1 MKVELISHFGSDEMV
16 VDCARV
22 SYSKTAK
29 KYTKEQNEGLIKFLL
44 KHNHWSPFSHPRLQF
59 RITCPIY
66 VERQLVKTEAG
77 REYNSISGR
86 YVDFSDTYTKIKKW
100 REKPSNSKQGSGK
113 NLDNELQ
120 ITCSKIENEIIKQC
134 KLAYDELL
142 SLGVCKEQARTVLP
156 LNLNTTMVYTCSLWT
171 FIRLYKQ
178 RTKSD
183 AQKEIAELLE
193 IMLKEVISK
202 TGDDFTI
209 SLDELRNK

>member
-1 MKVELISHFGSDEMV
+1 MKVELLKHFGDDDMV

-22 SYSKTAK
+22 SYSKIAS
-29 KYTKEQNEGLIKFLL
+29 KYSDDQNEKLIKYLID
-44 KHNHWSPFSHPRLQF
+44 HVHWSPFSHPRLQF

-100 REKPSNSKQGSGK
+100 RGKPVNSKQGSGD
-113 NLDNELQ
+113 NLDKELQ
-120 ITCSKIENEIIKQC
+120 MTCSKIENEVIKVC
-134 KLAYDELL
+134 KLAYDEFI

-156 LNLNTTMVYTCSLWT
+156 LNLNTTMIYTCSLWT

-178 RTKSD
+178 RTSKD
-183 AQKEIAELLE
+183 AQKEISELLE
-193 IMLKEVISK
+193 AMKVEVINK
-202 TGDDFTI
+202 TNGDFEKTLKVI
-209 SLDELRNK
+209 GI